1 MKKFFVSL
9 TIAVTFIF
17 LFGVNEKFVNAAE
30 RQPAIYDYNAENLIS
45 RLVEEAKR
53 LNGKFFGKSYFTHT
67 DGYKYC
73 VMYFGNDK
81 NIYVGFQLNYDYTVI
96 RTYVVAEDKQA
107 DNLVNS
113 RLGVLTG
120 LLMISLGL
128 NSNDA
133 TELLSQA
140 TDYINYA
147 SKNHYDFS
155 KISKTFYKYC
165 SSINKNVYLEM
176 ESANDGKGFSLELGV
191 TD

>member
-9 TIAVTFIF
+9 TIAVAFIC
-17 LFGVNEKFVNAAE
+17 LFGGNEKFVNAAA

-140 TDYINYA
+140 TNYIDYA

-176 ESANDGKGFSLELGV
+176 ESANNGKGFSLELGV